1 MEPFWVAAGTAL
13 WLGILTSISPCPLA
27 TNIAA
32 ISYAS
37 KRVDRPLLVLL
48 SGLLYTLGRM
58 LTYFV
63 VALLL
68 VQSLASAPGVSM
80 FLQRY
85 INQIIGP
92 LLLVVGVLLLDVIPW
107 PWTGG
112 SGVADKVKDRVDR
125 IGLWGAGLLGIVFAM
140 AFCPISAALFFGSLV
155 PLAVRHDSSVLLPSL
170 YGVGTALPVVV
181 FALILA
187 FAANRISRAFN
198 ALAVIERWMRRLTAV
213 VFLGIGGYYL
223 LAYTLKWL

>member
-48 SGLLYTLGRM
+48 SGLLYTLGRT

-68 VQSLASAPGVSM
+68 VHSLASAPGVSM

-85 INQIIGP
+85 TNQIVGP
-92 LLLVVGVLLLDVIPW
+92 VLLAVGLLLLDVIPW

-112 SGVADKVKDRVDR
+112 SGVADKVKARVDR

-140 AFCPISAALFFGSLV
+140 AFCPISAALFFGSLI
-155 PLAVRHDSSVLLPSL
+155 PLAVRHGSGVLLPSL
-170 YGVGTALPVVV
+170 YGVGTALPVVI

-187 FAANRISRAFN
+187 FAANRISKAFN
-198 ALAVIERWMRRLTAV
+198 ALSVVERWMRRLTAV
-213 VFLGIGGYYL
+213 VFIGIGGYYL
-223 LAYTLKWL
+223 LAYTLGWI